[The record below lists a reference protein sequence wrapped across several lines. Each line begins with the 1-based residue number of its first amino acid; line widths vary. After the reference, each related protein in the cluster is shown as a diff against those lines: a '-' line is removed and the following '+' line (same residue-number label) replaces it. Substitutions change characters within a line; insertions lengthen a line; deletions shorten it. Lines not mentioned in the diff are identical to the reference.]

1 MIVLDGEK
9 WGTMCGDGTDYAIH
23 IRLAPDGYPVDNVL
37 VALEGGGVC
46 LFEDDCRS
54 RSHQAHNFSTLR
66 TRGHRVAV

>member
-1 MIVLDGEK
+1 MIVLDGDK

-37 VALEGGGVC
+37 AALEGGGVC

-54 RSHQAHNFSTLR
+54 QHRIKPTTVQR
-66 TRGHRVAV
+66 TGREATG